1 MWLLFEFYLST
12 DIDNITKT
20 IYNQSDKMKMP
31 YNTLQTERRNLYGV

>member
-1 MWLLFEFYLST
+1 MGNGICLM
-12 DIDNITKT
+12 T

>member
-1 MWLLFEFYLST
+1 MGNGICL
-12 DIDNITKT
+12 T